1 MSVDHRDHREHFS
14 PVVFGSGG
22 DGVGEVRDGYRS
34 NDDDLERGGGPSSA
48 GEGHGDR
55 DDDDPAFFV
64 VGFKVCLDEGDHWM
78 NRLATWGT
86 GRAVF
91 DDRIEFSGQISHAE
105 ILVRDDDAAND
116 SGEWIRY
123 SIPKRRGVVGR
134 DAVTGKRT
142 IRWMPASVHGI
153 ATSLNAVNNYRFY
166 RIDTTRGNARRAR
179 EFLERERRKE
189 SGFNFWGY
197 LLNFVLPVKIGTNHV
212 RDAKTRGKNK
222 WFCTELV
229 VCAMQAAMVDATLP
243 LRACAISPNDLH
255 AFIEKTGVGRHVL
268 SATFLS

>member
-1 MSVDHRDHREHFS
+1 ME
-14 PVVFGSGG
+14 SGG
-22 DGVGEVRDGYRS
+22 G
-34 NDDDLERGGGPSSA
+34 NSSF
-48 GEGHGDR
+48 GEGYVNR
-55 DDDDPAFFV
+55 DDDDPAFFI
-64 VGFKVCLDEGDHWM
+64 VGFKVCLDDSDHWM

-105 ILVRDDDAAND
+105 ILMRDDDALNN

-123 SIPKRRGVVGR
+123 SILKRRGVVGR

-153 ATSLNAVNNYRFY
+153 STSLNAVNNYRFY

-179 EFLERERRKE
+179 EFLENERRKE

-197 LLNFVLPVKIGTNHV
+197 LLNFALPIKVGTNHV
-212 RDAKTRGKNK
+212 RDAKSREKNK

-268 SATFLS
+268 STTFLK